1 MGANIKVDGDII
13 RVEGPTQLT
22 GAQVKASDLRAGAC
36 LFIAGLMAQGET
48 VITGVDN
55 ILRGYSNIIEK
66 LQAIGADIQMIDDDQ
81 VED

>member
-1 MGANIKVDGDII
+1 
-13 RVEGPTQLT
+13 
-22 GAQVKASDLRAGAC
+22 
-36 LFIAGLMAQGET
+36 MAQGET